1 MSDATVPGGL
11 SRIEAGYLA
20 QSRRRRALST
30 VLGIV
35 LLAMLAAGFGL
46 ADSRNAGGFLDGLH
60 RIGDFPLELLS
71 EALARADR
79 IPGLMAHYL
88 PSLIETLNIALSSTI
103 IGTAGAVVLSL
114 LGARNL
120 APARWIVAPVRR
132 VMDLFRALPEIVV
145 ALALI
150 FALGGGP
157 VPAMLAITLH
167 TFGAL
172 GKLFAEVNENAD
184 PRPVEGLASV
194 GAGWVQRM
202 WFAVVPQVA
211 PNWLSYALLRLEINV
226 RASAILGFVGA
237 GGIGYDLKVAIGW
250 GQGRYDAAAA
260 IFVLLILSIILI
272 DQSSERLRN
281 RLIRGKA

>member
-1 MSDATVPGGL
+1 MTYFEVPTRTSEQVVNITGQVQQ
-11 SRIEAGYLA
+11 AV
-20 QSRRRRALST
+20 QK
-30 VLGIV
+30 LGIV
-35 LLAMLAAGFGL
+35 
-46 ADSRNAGGFLDGLH
+46 D
-60 RIGDFPLELLS
+60 
-71 EALARADR
+71 
-79 IPGLMAHYL
+79 
-88 PSLIETLNIALSSTI
+88 
-103 IGTAGAVVLSL
+103 GAVTV
-114 LGARNL
+114 
-120 APARWIVAPVRR
+120 
-132 VMDLFRALPEIVV
+132 F
-145 ALALI
+145 
-150 FALGGGP
+150 
-157 VPAMLAITLH
+157 VPH
-167 TFGAL
+167 TTCGVT
-172 GKLFAEVNENAD
+172 VNENAD

-260 IFVLLILSIILI
+260 IFVLLVLSIVVI